1 MQKEFLLIVMEKE
14 LLLIIKVNLLKKG
27 GKRYIRERGKEK
39 VRIATAILMLYNKRN
54 IKLSKGYK

>member
-27 GKRYIRERGKEK
+27 GKRCIRERGKVK

-54 IKLSKGYK
+54 IKPSKGYK